1 MISITKVKYIK
12 ESQLLIKD
20 ISVTIKNE
28 AKQQK
33 GRFLGML
40 LGTLAASVLRN
51 MLTGKPKLPVEK
63 GEGTIRAGEATTRAG
78 QVF

>member
-33 GRFLGML
+33 GRFLGIL
-40 LGTLAASVLRN
+40 LSTLVILYQ
-51 MLTGKPKLPVEK
+51 E
-63 GEGTIRAGEATTRAG
+63 IY
-78 QVF
+78 

>member
-51 MLTGKPKLPVEK
+51 MLTGKLKLPVEK
-63 GEGTIRAGEATTRAG
+63 G
-78 QVF
+78 

>member
-51 MLTGKPKLPVEK
+51 MLTGKPNLPVEK